1 MMKKITLSLLLVA
14 LSGELPAQ
22 DPTFTQFYT
31 NPVYMNPALAGSS
44 GCPRVALN
52 YRNEWPQL
60 TGNYVTYAAAYD
72 SYFKN
77 ISGGVGLV
85 AMHDVQGQGTL
96 QTSMIGASY
105 SYYLKVNRKFRLM
118 FGTQAAY
125 YQKYLDWSKLT
136 FGDMIDPRRGFIYQT
151 GDVPRGNGR
160 RGFFDVSAGMVGFSK
175 NFYFG
180 AAFHHLNRPDE
191 SLILGQSRLPIKI
204 TGHIGANIKL
214 GQRGRYSSTTFLSP
228 NIIYQNQNGFQQLNV
243 GAYLKYESFTIGAW
257 YRNKDA
263 FILTVGINTDNY
275 RIGYSYDLTVSPLG
289 NGVSG
294 GSHEVSLG
302 INLKCKKPARDFRRI
317 SCPSF

>member
-14 LSGELPAQ
+14 LSGELLAQ
-22 DPTFTQFYT
+22 DPTFTQFYA

-85 AMHDVQGQGTL
+85 AMHDMQGQGTI
-96 QTSMIGASY
+96 QTSMLGASY

-263 FILTVGINTDNY
+263 FILTIGINTDNY

>member
-1 MMKKITLSLLLVA
+1 MRKLRLFILSFG
-14 LSGELPAQ
+14 LSTQVLAQ
-22 DPTFTQFYT
+22 DPTFTQFYS
-31 NPVYMNPALAGSS
+31 NPVYLNPALSGSS

-60 TGNYVTYAAAYD
+60 SGNYVTYAAAYD

-77 ISGGVGLV
+77 ISGGVGIV
-85 AMHDVQGQGTL
+85 AMHDQQGAGTI

-125 YQKYLDWSKLT
+125 YQKYLDWSQLT

-151 GDVPRGNGR
+151 GDVPRGDGR
-160 RGFFDVSAGMVGFSK
+160 RGFFDVSAGFVGFSK

-180 AAFHHLNRPDE
+180 GAFHHLNRPDE
-191 SLILGQSRLPIKI
+191 SMILGQSRLPIKI
-204 TGHIGANIKL
+204 TGHLGANIKL

-228 NIIYQNQNGFQQLNV
+228 NIIYQNQNGFQQLNI

-263 FILTVGINTDNY
+263 FILTVGLTTDKY
-275 RIGYSYDLTVSPLG
+275 RIGYSYDLTVSQLG

-294 GSHEVSLG
+294 GSHEISMG
-302 INLKCKKPARDFRRI
+302 FNLKCKKPARDFRRL

>member
-1 MMKKITLSLLLVA
+1 MKKFSLSLLFLFGVSN
-14 LSGELPAQ
+14 LLAQ
-22 DPTFTQFYT
+22 DPTFTQFYS
-31 NPVYMNPALAGSS
+31 NPVYLNPALAGSS
-44 GCPRVALN
+44 GCPRVAIN
-52 YRNEWPQL
+52 YRNQWPQL

-77 ISGGVGLV
+77 ISGGVGLI
-85 AMHDVQGQGTL
+85 ALHDVQGQGTI
-96 QTSMIGASY
+96 QTSMLGASY
-105 SYYLKVNRKFRLM
+105 SNYLKVNRKFRLM
-118 FGTQAAY
+118 FGAQAAY

-160 RGFFDVSAGMVGFSK
+160 RGFFDVSAGIVGFSK

-191 SLILGQSRLPIKI
+191 SMILGQSKLPIKI

-228 NIIYQNQNGFQQLNV
+228 NIIYQNQNGLQQLNV

-275 RIGYSYDLTVSPLG
+275 RIGYSYDLTVSQLG

>member
-14 LSGELPAQ
+14 LSGELLAQ
-22 DPTFTQFYT
+22 DPTFTQFYA

-52 YRNEWPQL
+52 FRNEWPQL

-85 AMHDVQGQGTL
+85 AMHDMQGQGTI
-96 QTSMIGASY
+96 QTSMLGASY

>member
-1 MMKKITLSLLLVA
+1 MKKFSLSLLFLFGVSN
-14 LSGELPAQ
+14 LLAQ
-22 DPTFTQFYT
+22 DPTFTQFYS
-31 NPVYMNPALAGSS
+31 NPVYLNPALAGSS
-44 GCPRVALN
+44 GCPRVAIN
-52 YRNEWPQL
+52 YRNQWPQL

-77 ISGGVGLV
+77 ISGGVGLI
-85 AMHDVQGQGTL
+85 ALHDVQGQGTI
-96 QTSMIGASY
+96 QTSMLGASY
-105 SYYLKVNRKFRLM
+105 SNYLKVNRKFRLM
-118 FGTQAAY
+118 FGAQAAY

-160 RGFFDVSAGMVGFSK
+160 RGFFDVSAGIVGFSK

-191 SLILGQSRLPIKI
+191 SMILGQSKLPIKI

-263 FILTVGINTDNY
+263 FILTVGINTDKY
-275 RIGYSYDLTVSPLG
+275 RIGYSYDLTVSQLG

>member
-1 MMKKITLSLLLVA
+1 
-14 LSGELPAQ
+14 
-22 DPTFTQFYT
+22 
-31 NPVYMNPALAGSS
+31 MNPALAGSS

>member
-1 MMKKITLSLLLVA
+1 MKKITLSLLLVA
-14 LSGELPAQ
+14 LSGELLAQ
-22 DPTFTQFYT
+22 DPTFTQFYA

>member
-1 MMKKITLSLLLVA
+1 MKKLSLSLLFLVA
-14 LSGELPAQ
+14 TSNLLAQ
-22 DPTFTQFYT
+22 DPTFTQFYS
-31 NPVYMNPALAGSS
+31 NPVYLNPALAGSS

-77 ISGGVGLV
+77 ISGGVGLI
-85 AMHDVQGQGTL
+85 ALHDVQGQGTI

-105 SYYLKVNRKFRLM
+105 SNYLKVNRKFRLM
-118 FGTQAAY
+118 FGAQAAY

-160 RGFFDVSAGMVGFSK
+160 RGFFDVSAGIVGFSK

-191 SLILGQSRLPIKI
+191 SMILGQSKLPIKV

-228 NIIYQNQNGFQQLNV
+228 NIIYQNQNGFQQLNI

>member
-1 MMKKITLSLLLVA
+1 MKNLTLSLLFIFGTGQL
-14 LSGELPAQ
+14 LAQ
-22 DPTFTQFYT
+22 DPTFTQFYS
-31 NPVYMNPALAGSS
+31 NPVYLNPALAGSS

-60 TGNYVTYAAAYD
+60 TGNYVTYAASYD

-77 ISGGVGLV
+77 ITGGVGLV
-85 AMHDVQGQGTL
+85 AMHDQQGQGTI

-105 SYYLKVNRKFRLM
+105 SNYLKVNRKFRLM
-118 FGTQAAY
+118 FGAQAAY
-125 YQKYLDWSKLT
+125 YQKYLDWSQLT

-151 GDVPRGNGR
+151 GDVPRGDGR
-160 RGFFDVSAGMVGFSK
+160 RGFFDVSAGIVGFSK

-191 SLILGQSRLPIKI
+191 SMILGQSRLPVKI
-204 TGHIGANIKL
+204 TSHLGANIKL

-228 NIIYQNQNGFQQLNV
+228 NIIYQYQNGFQQLNV

-263 FILTVGINTDNY
+263 FILTLGINTDKY
-275 RIGYSYDLTVSPLG
+275 RIGYSYDLTVSQLG

>member
-1 MMKKITLSLLLVA
+1 MKNLTLSLLFILGTGQ
-14 LSGELPAQ
+14 LLAQ
-22 DPTFTQFYT
+22 DPTFTQFYS
-31 NPVYMNPALAGSS
+31 NPVYLNPALAGSS

-60 TGNYVTYAAAYD
+60 TGNYVTYAASYD

-77 ISGGVGLV
+77 ITGGVGLV
-85 AMHDVQGQGTL
+85 AMHDQQGQGTI

-105 SYYLKVNRKFRLM
+105 SNYLKVNRKFRLM
-118 FGTQAAY
+118 FGAQAAY
-125 YQKYLDWSKLT
+125 YQKYLDWSQLT

-151 GDVPRGNGR
+151 GDVPRGDGR
-160 RGFFDVSAGMVGFSK
+160 RGFFDVSAGIVGFSK

-191 SLILGQSRLPIKI
+191 SMILGQSRLPVKI
-204 TGHIGANIKL
+204 TSHLGANIKL

-228 NIIYQNQNGFQQLNV
+228 NIIYQYQNGFQQLNV

-263 FILTVGINTDNY
+263 FILTLGINTDKY
-275 RIGYSYDLTVSPLG
+275 RIGYSYDLTVSQLG

>member
-14 LSGELPAQ
+14 LSGELLAQ
-22 DPTFTQFYT
+22 DPTFTQFYA

-275 RIGYSYDLTVSPLG
+275 RIGYSYDLTVYPLG
-289 NGVSG
+289 NCVSG

>member
-14 LSGELPAQ
+14 LSGELLAQ
-22 DPTFTQFYT
+22 DPTFTQFYA

-96 QTSMIGASY
+96 QTSMIGVSY

>member
-1 MMKKITLSLLLVA
+1 MKNLRFLTIA
-14 LSGELPAQ
+14 LAVCTNYLAQ
-22 DPTFTQFYT
+22 DPTFTQFYS
-31 NPVYMNPALAGSS
+31 NPVYLNPALSGSS

-52 YRNEWPQL
+52 YRNQWPQL
-60 TGNYVTYAAAYD
+60 TGNYVTYAASYD

-85 AMHDVQGQGTL
+85 ALHDQQGQGTI

-125 YQKYLDWSKLT
+125 YQKYIDWSQLT

-151 GDVPRGNGR
+151 GDVPRGDGR
-160 RGFFDVSAGMVGFSK
+160 RGFFDVSAGLVGFSK

-191 SLILGQSRLPIKI
+191 SMILGQSKLPVKF
-204 TGHIGANIKL
+204 TGHVGANIKL

-228 NIIYQNQNGFQQLNV
+228 NIIYQNQNGFQQLNI

-263 FILTVGINTDNY
+263 FILTVGINTDKY
-275 RIGYSYDLTVSPLG
+275 RIGYSYDLTVSELG

>member
-1 MMKKITLSLLLVA
+1 MKKLNLFLLSLVCSYNLL
-14 LSGELPAQ
+14 AQ
-22 DPTFTQFYT
+22 DPTFTQFYS
-31 NPVYMNPALAGSS
+31 NPVYLNPALAGSS
-44 GCPRVALN
+44 GCPRLAFN

-60 TGNYVTYAAAYD
+60 SGNYVTYAAAYD

-77 ISGGVGLV
+77 ISGGVGLI
-85 AMHDVQGQGTL
+85 ALHDVQGQGTI

-105 SYYLKVNRKFRLM
+105 SNYLKVNRKFRLM
-118 FGTQAAY
+118 FGAQAAY

-160 RGFFDVSAGMVGFSK
+160 RGFFDVSAGIVGFSK

-191 SLILGQSRLPIKI
+191 SMILGQSKLPIKI
-204 TGHIGANIKL
+204 TGHLGANIKL

-228 NIIYQNQNGFQQLNV
+228 NIIYQNQNGFQQLNI

-263 FILTVGINTDNY
+263 FIMTVGINTDNY
-275 RIGYSYDLTVSPLG
+275 RIGYSYDLTVSKLG

>member
-1 MMKKITLSLLLVA
+1 MKRIFFTFICFIA
-14 LSGELPAQ
+14 IGAYYAQ
-22 DPTFTQFYT
+22 DPTFTQFYS
-31 NPVYMNPALAGSS
+31 NPVYLNPALSGSS
-44 GCPRVALN
+44 GCPRIALN

-60 TGNYVTYAAAYD
+60 TGNYITYAAAYD

-85 AMHDVQGQGTL
+85 ATHDMQGQGTI

-125 YQKYLDWSKLT
+125 YQKFLDWSKLT

-151 GDVPRGNGR
+151 GDVPRGNGS

-180 AAFHHLNRPDE
+180 MAAHHLNRPDE
-191 SLILGQSRLPIKI
+191 SLILGVSRLPVKF
-204 TGHIGANIKL
+204 TGHMGANIKL
-214 GQRGRYSSTTFLSP
+214 GQRGRYSSTTSLSP
-228 NIIYQNQNGFQQLNV
+228 NVIYQYQNGFQQLNV

-263 FILTVGINTDNY
+263 FILTLGLTTDKY

-302 INLKCKKPARDFRRI
+302 INLKCKKPVRDFRKL

>member
-1 MMKKITLSLLLVA
+1 MKKIILSLFICCNVIHA
-14 LSGELPAQ
+14 LAQ
-22 DPTFTQFYT
+22 DPTFTQFYS
-31 NPVYMNPALAGSS
+31 NPVYLNPALAGSS
-44 GCPRVALN
+44 GCPRVSLN
-52 YRNEWPQL
+52 YRNQWPQL
-60 TGNYVTYAAAYD
+60 TGNYITYAAAYD

-77 ISGGVGLV
+77 VSGGVGLV
-85 AMHDVQGQGTL
+85 ALHDMQGPGTI
-96 QTSMIGASY
+96 QTSMLGASY

-125 YQKYLDWSKLT
+125 YQKFLDWSQLT

-160 RGFFDVSAGMVGFSK
+160 RGFFDVSAGMVGFTK

-180 AAFHHLNRPDE
+180 IAGHHLNRPDE
-191 SLILGQSRLPIKI
+191 SLILGQSRLPVKI
-204 TGHIGANIKL
+204 TGHLGANIKI
-214 GQRGRYSSTTFLSP
+214 GQRGRYSSTTTLSP
-228 NIIYQNQNGFQQLNV
+228 NIIYQYQNGFQQLNI
-243 GAYLKYESFTIGAW
+243 GAYLKYESFTLGAW

-263 FILTVGINTDNY
+263 FILTVGITTDKY
-275 RIGYSYDLTVSPLG
+275 RIGYSYDLTVSQLG

-302 INLKCKKPARDFRRI
+302 INLKCKKRVNDFRKL

>member
-1 MMKKITLSLLLVA
+1 MSNITL
-14 LSGELPAQ
+14 AQ
-22 DPTFTQFYT
+22 DPTFTQFYA
-31 NPVYMNPALAGSS
+31 NPTYLNPALAGSS
-44 GCPRVALN
+44 GCPRVSLN

-77 ISGGVGLV
+77 ISGGVGLI
-85 AMHDVQGQGTL
+85 ALHDVQGQGTI

-105 SYYLKVNRKFRLM
+105 SNYLKVNRKFRLM
-118 FGTQAAY
+118 FGAQAAY

-160 RGFFDVSAGMVGFSK
+160 RGFFDVSAGIVGFSK

-191 SLILGQSRLPIKI
+191 SMILGQSKLPIKI
-204 TGHIGANIKL
+204 TGHLGANIKL

-228 NIIYQNQNGFQQLNV
+228 NIIYQNQNGFQQLNI

-263 FILTVGINTDNY
+263 FIMTVGINTDKY
-275 RIGYSYDLTVSPLG
+275 RIGYSYDLTVSKLG

>member
-1 MMKKITLSLLLVA
+1 MKNLRFLTIA
-14 LSGELPAQ
+14 LAVCTHYLAQ
-22 DPTFTQFYT
+22 DPTFTQFYS
-31 NPVYMNPALAGSS
+31 NPVYLNPALSGSS

-52 YRNEWPQL
+52 YRNQWPQL
-60 TGNYVTYAAAYD
+60 TGNYVTYAASYD

-85 AMHDVQGQGTL
+85 ALHDQQGQGTI

-125 YQKYLDWSKLT
+125 YQKYLDWSQLT

-151 GDVPRGNGR
+151 GDVPRGDGR
-160 RGFFDVSAGMVGFSK
+160 RGFFDVSAGLVGFSK

-191 SLILGQSRLPIKI
+191 SMILGQSKLPVKF
-204 TGHIGANIKL
+204 TGHVGANIKL

-228 NIIYQNQNGFQQLNV
+228 NIIYQNQNGFQQLNI

-263 FILTVGINTDNY
+263 FILTVGINTDKY
-275 RIGYSYDLTVSPLG
+275 RIGYSYDLTVSELG

>member
-1 MMKKITLSLLLVA
+1 MKKFSLSLLFLFGA
-14 LSGELPAQ
+14 GNLLAQ
-22 DPTFTQFYT
+22 DPTFTQFYS
-31 NPVYMNPALAGSS
+31 NPVYLNPALAGSS
-44 GCPRVALN
+44 GCPRVAIN
-52 YRNEWPQL
+52 YRNQWPQL

-77 ISGGVGLV
+77 ISGGVGLI
-85 AMHDVQGQGTL
+85 ALHDVQGQGTI
-96 QTSMIGASY
+96 QTSMLGASY
-105 SYYLKVNRKFRLM
+105 SNYLKVNRKFRLM
-118 FGTQAAY
+118 FGAQAAY

-160 RGFFDVSAGMVGFSK
+160 RGFFDVSAGIVGFSK

-191 SLILGQSRLPIKI
+191 SMILGQSKLPIKI

-275 RIGYSYDLTVSPLG
+275 RIGYSYDLTVSQLG

>member
-1 MMKKITLSLLLVA
+1 MIANHLF
-14 LSGELPAQ
+14 AQ
-22 DPTFTQFYT
+22 DPTFTQFYA
-31 NPVYMNPALAGSS
+31 NPVYLNPALSGSS

-85 AMHDVQGQGTL
+85 AMHDVQGQGTI

-191 SLILGQSRLPIKI
+191 SLILGESRLPIKI

-263 FILTVGINTDNY
+263 FILLVGINTDKY
-275 RIGYSYDLTVSPLG
+275 RIGYSYDLTVSQLG

-294 GSHEVSLG
+294 GAHEVSLG

>member
-1 MMKKITLSLLLVA
+1 
-14 LSGELPAQ
+14 
-22 DPTFTQFYT
+22 
-31 NPVYMNPALAGSS
+31 MNPALAGSS

-85 AMHDVQGQGTL
+85 AMHDMQGQGTI
-96 QTSMIGASY
+96 QTSMLGASY

>member
-1 MMKKITLSLLLVA
+1 MKKLSLSLLFLVA
-14 LSGELPAQ
+14 ASNLLAQ
-22 DPTFTQFYT
+22 DPTFTQFYS
-31 NPVYMNPALAGSS
+31 NPVYLNPALAGSS

-77 ISGGVGLV
+77 ISGGVGLI
-85 AMHDVQGQGTL
+85 ALHDVQGQGTI

-105 SYYLKVNRKFRLM
+105 SNYLKVNRKFRLM
-118 FGTQAAY
+118 FGAQAAY

-160 RGFFDVSAGMVGFSK
+160 RGFFDVSAGIVGFSK

-191 SLILGQSRLPIKI
+191 SMILGQSKLPIKV